1 MDGAKYRI
9 SAQHNNARA
18 YRQFYG
24 RESRTEGF
32 HVRGARNRLWRAFMY
47 AQALFQRR
55 SASRF

>member
-1 MDGAKYRI
+1 MENARYRV

-24 RESRTEGF
+24 RESRTVGSDLP
-32 HVRGARNRLWRAFMY
+32 GARNRLWRALTY

>member
-1 MDGAKYRI
+1 MDGARYRI

-24 RESRTEGF
+24 RESRAEAF
-32 HVRGARNRLWRAFMY
+32 YLPGAKNRFWRAFTY

-55 SASRF
+55 SASRY